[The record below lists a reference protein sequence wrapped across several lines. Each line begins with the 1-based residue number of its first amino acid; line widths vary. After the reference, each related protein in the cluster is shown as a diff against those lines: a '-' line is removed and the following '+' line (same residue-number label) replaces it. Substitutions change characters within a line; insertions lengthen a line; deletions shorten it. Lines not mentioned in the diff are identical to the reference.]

1 MPKTAEGKRKVS
13 KRVRTEPV
21 GWPFDEYGKLL
32 SEAVRVFSLHDTASL
47 FSVTHQTVGRDLS
60 ILKKRTPLL
69 ADPVLRKMA
78 FFRRL
83 LEDYP
88 DIEKK
93 RGKNPEENREIR
105 EFFRLAKT
113 VFSDSRWR
121 ELDRFSAVKNEKLG
135 LSFRLF
141 MGMAKKGEGPL
152 AIRSLLI
159 RLPQDINR
167 RLRMEVGEKGNAFL
181 ASVIAEAIIAGADDP
196 EVLESLRSYGA
207 GSYRTGKSSKRDG
220 EKPVSVRPILREE
233 VIEVLK
239 SVTQNLGDRTR
250 NAYVVEA
257 LRKRLGMPMRHEI
270 GFSEEEKRN
279 IPRPGADTEQF
290 VTVNIRTPKIL
301 MNRLIALAIDRFGK
315 SSPTRT
321 LFETMVRDY
330 FKSEGW
336 KDQVTPLSPDKMVQ
350 ASPWIVAIHPYNREL
365 LHRQAIRMNLKMT
378 AFSIRMMLWWLE
390 RNDNWRE

>member
-1 MPKTAEGKRKVS
+1 MTKVAERKKGGS
-13 KRVRTEPV
+13 KRVRMEPV
-21 GWPFDEYGKLL
+21 GWPFDEYGKIL
-32 SEAVRVFSLHDTASL
+32 SEAVKIFSFHDTAAL
-47 FSVTHQTVGRDLS
+47 FSVTHQTVGRDIA
-60 ILKKRTPLL
+60 ILKKKTPILM
-69 ADPVLRKMA
+69 DPVLRKMT
-78 FFRRL
+78 FFKRL
-83 LEDYP
+83 LEHYP

-105 EFFRLAKT
+105 DFFRLVKT
-113 VFSDSRWR
+113 VFSNARWKEHNR
-121 ELDRFSAVKNEKLG
+121 FPAAGKDKLD

-141 MGMAKKGEGPL
+141 MGMAKKGEGLL

-167 RLRMEVGEKGNAFL
+167 QLRLEVGEKGNAFL
-181 ASVIAEAIIAGADDP
+181 ASVIAEAIIAGANDP
-196 EVLESLRSYGA
+196 EVLESLSSYGA

-233 VIEVLK
+233 VIDVLK
-239 SVTQNLGDRTR
+239 SVTSNLGDRTR

-270 GFSEEEKRN
+270 GLSEEEKRK
-279 IPRPGADTEQF
+279 IPRPGADTERF

-330 FKSEGW
+330 FKAEGW
-336 KDQVTPLSPDKMVQ
+336 KDQVTPLSPDMMIP

-390 RNDNWRE
+390 RNDNWPE